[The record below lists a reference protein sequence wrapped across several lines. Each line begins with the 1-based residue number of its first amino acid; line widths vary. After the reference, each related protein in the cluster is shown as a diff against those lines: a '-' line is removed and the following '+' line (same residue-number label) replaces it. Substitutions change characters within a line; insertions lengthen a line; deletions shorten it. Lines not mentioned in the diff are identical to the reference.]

1 MFIHQQQSSP
11 IFYNS
16 CMQPVKTVCLES
28 LSLISKWT
36 GMYTVTANWPS
47 QSRLSYPLYL
57 QGSFL
62 TKEALLANLVVL
74 DMPLCLVLWCHS
86 KLGLS

>member
-57 QGSFL
+57 TTQ
-62 TKEALLANLVVL
+62 ALLANLVVL

-86 KLGLS
+86 KIGLS